1 MSNLD
6 RIRLFIGARV
16 PGNVVPLIRSA
27 AGQHLEHASWRVAPE
42 QQWHVTALFIGER
55 PAKDLPGIQAGVE
68 RIVVDTPVIRLEN
81 GALRTMPEDGPTM
94 LWVRFDPHAELTR
107 LHHRLAQALFMPP
120 SQHVP
125 YWPHITL
132 ARSRGK
138 TDELQHDPTVL
149 KEFPLSELTL
159 FRSQPGPQGTIH
171 TPLITWPL
179 GRTGPTA
186 PEAVG

>member
-1 MSNLD
+1 MAALE
-6 RIRLFIGARV
+6 RIRLFIGTRV
-16 PGNVVPLIRSA
+16 PANVVTLVRSTA
-27 AGQHLEHASWRVAPE
+27 DQHLAHPFWRVAPE

-55 PAKDLPGIQAGVE
+55 PTKDLPGIQAAVE

-107 LHHRLAQALFMPP
+107 LHLRLAQALFMPP

-138 TDELQHDPTVL
+138 ADVLQKPPTVL
-149 KEFPLSELTL
+149 HEFPLRELTL
-159 FRSQPGPQGTIH
+159 FRSEPGPHGTIH

-179 GRTGPTA
+179 ARTGPTA
-186 PEAVG
+186 PEVAG

>member
-68 RIVVDTPVIRLEN
+68 RISQDTPVINLEN
-81 GALRTMPEDGPTM
+81 GNLMTMPEESPTM
-94 LWVRFDPHAELTR
+94 LWIRFIPNSDLTR
-107 LHHRLAQALFMPP
+107 LHHRLAKALAMSP
-120 SQHVP
+120 SHHVP

-138 TDELQHDPTVL
+138 VPALLNERVVL
-149 KEFPLSELTL
+149 KELPLDELTL
-159 FRSQPGPQGTIH
+159 FRSEPGPTGTIH

-186 PEAVG
+186 PEAED